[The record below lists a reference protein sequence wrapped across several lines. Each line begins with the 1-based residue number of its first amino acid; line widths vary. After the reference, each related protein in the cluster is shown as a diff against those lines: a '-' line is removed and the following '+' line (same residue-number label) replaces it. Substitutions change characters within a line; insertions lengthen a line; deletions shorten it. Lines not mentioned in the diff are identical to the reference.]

1 MPKGVQTMIVKFH
14 EHGKGPASGA
24 LNYLLKEKAER
35 LTDSPNQKRL
45 PLEPRAHARVLSG
58 DPIVTEQLIDATP
71 FQQKYKSGVL
81 SFEKRADELTEQQK
95 FEIMQKFEDTIFCGL
110 ERDQF
115 DILWIEHADK
125 DIDAANPVGRLELN
139 FLIAGQELRS
149 GKRLQPFFAG
159 ADLAR
164 VNAFKNVINHEYK
177 LADPNSPD
185 RKRLINE
192 HSKGS
197 APPTPYDRS
206 NYTRKES
213 KKDDEIIVKPHKREN
228 LRGAISRKMQ
238 FAFDEGMIKNRYD
251 VLLELQKMGLKIERG
266 KSEKSVSVSSK
277 NLVDKNGKSINLKLT
292 GGLYEKEFE
301 GAKYAP
307 VAMKYKKKAYLSA
320 APREYAHAKRI
331 LAETIEKKIE
341 YHAEIYKDVITPE
354 PLNLAIVDVAIDN
367 IAEQRTDP
375 QKRPERDLYEPNAP
389 SEPDFSY

>member
-1 MPKGVQTMIVKFH
+1 MLKGAQTMIVKFH

-58 DPIVTEQLIDATP
+58 DPIITEQLIDATP

-81 SFEKRADELTEQQK
+81 SFEKRANELTEQEK

-149 GKRLQPFFAG
+149 GKRLQPYYKM
-159 ADLAR
+159 ADFSR

-177 LADPNSPD
+177 LADPNAPD

-192 HSKGS
+192 HAKGS
-197 APPTPYDRS
+197 APPTPYDRA

-213 KKDDEIIVKPHKREN
+213 KKDDEVLAKPLKREA
-228 LRGAISRKMQ
+228 LRGVISRKMQ
-238 FAFDEGMIKNRYD
+238 FAFDQDMIKNRDD
-251 VLLELQKMGLKIERG
+251 VLAELKRMGLKIERN
-266 KSEKSVSVSSK
+266 KSEKSVSVSSN
-277 NLVDKNGKSINLKLT
+277 NLVNKNGKAINLRLE
-292 GGLYEKEFE
+292 GGVYEKNFIAAE
-301 GAKYAP
+301 YAP
-307 VAMKYKKKAYLSA
+307 AAMKFKKKAYLSA
-320 APREYAHAKRI
+320 APREYEYAKKV

-341 YHAEIYKDVITPE
+341 YHKEIYKDVIAPE
-354 PLNLAIVDVAIDN
+354 PLKLNVIDVDIDN
-367 IAEQRTDP
+367 TAKPKTDVQQRF
-375 QKRPERDLYEPNAP
+375 ERDLEKMDAP
-389 SEPDFSY
+389 GLGF

>member
-1 MPKGVQTMIVKFH
+1 MIVKFFT
-14 EHGKGPASGA
+14 HGKGPASGA
-24 LNYLLKEKAER
+24 LNYFLKEKAER
-35 LTDSPNQKRL
+35 PNDNADQKRL
-45 PLEPRAHARVLSG
+45 PLEPRKHARVLSG
-58 DPIVTEQLIDATP
+58 DPVVTEQLINATP

-125 DIDAANPVGRLELN
+125 DIDKANPVGRLELN

-197 APPTPYDRS
+197 APPTPYDRA
-206 NYTRKES
+206 NYSRKES
-213 KKDDEIIVKPHKREN
+213 KKDDEVIAKPRKREA
-228 LRGAISRKMQ
+228 LRDAINRKMQ
-238 FAFDEGMIKNRYD
+238 FAFDQEMIKNRDD
-251 VLLELQKMGLKIERG
+251 VLAELKRMGLKIERNR
-266 KSEKSVSVSSK
+266 SENSVSVSSN
-277 NLVDKNGKSINLKLT
+277 NLVDKNGKPINIRLE
-292 GGLYEKEFE
+292 GGLYEKNFKAAE
-301 GAKYAP
+301 YAP
-307 VAMKYKKKAYLSA
+307 AVIKYEKKAYLSA
-320 APREYAHAKRI
+320 APHEYERAKKI
-331 LAETIEKKIE
+331 LAETTEKKIE
-341 YHAEIYKDVITPE
+341 FHKEIYKDVIAPE
-354 PLNLAIVDVAIDN
+354 PLILDVVDIDMDN
-367 IAEQRTDP
+367 IAEPKIDVQQRFESDLE
-375 QKRPERDLYEPNAP
+375 KIDAPE
-389 SEPDFSY
+389 FGF